1 MKKHRK
7 ETLTYVPQ
15 ERFTCIAVQK
25 KYDEVHRLFCPANVK
40 LKDPRKDAFRKFE
53 TLRAG
58 EEKDKL
64 ANELAE
70 NGGISLD

>member
-7 ETLTYVPQ
+7 EKLTYVPQ

-25 KYDEVHRLFCPANVK
+25 KYDEVHRFVCPVTK
-40 LKDPRKDAFRKFE
+40 LRDPKKDAYRKFE

-64 ANELAE
+64 GAELAE
-70 NGGISLD
+70 NGGISLE